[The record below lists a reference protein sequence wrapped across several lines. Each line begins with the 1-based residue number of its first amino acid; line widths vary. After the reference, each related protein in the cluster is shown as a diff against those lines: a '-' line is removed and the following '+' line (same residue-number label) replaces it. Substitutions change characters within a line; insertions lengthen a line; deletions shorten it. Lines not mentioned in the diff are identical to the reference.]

1 MDSVRSR
8 MKKEYD
14 FLRGSKGRFYNP
26 RIKINLPI
34 YLEPENHAFVEN
46 IAKKKHSDLTTVVNE
61 LIKSA
66 RKIMYLSY
74 LL

>member
-1 MDSVRSR
+1 

-14 FLRGSKGRFYNP
+14 FSRGERGKFYNAEA
-26 RIKINLPI
+26 KINLPI

-61 LIKSA
+61 LIKSDIRIA
-66 RKIMYLSY
+66 KAID
-74 LL
+74 

>member
-1 MDSVRSR
+1 MQ
-8 MKKEYD
+8 KEYA
-14 FLRGSKGRFYNP
+14 LSEGKRGKFYNP

-61 LIKSA
+61 LIKSDIRIA
-66 RKIMYLSY
+66 KAID
-74 LL
+74 